1 MAIVIYL
8 LDGRSVQ
15 ITGVSPD
22 EIEKQIGSAMA
33 NGSLVKIADQI
44 QVHLINPNSITEVLI
59 TPDSD

>member
-22 EIEKQIGSAMA
+22 EVEKQIRSAMA
-33 NGSLVKIADQI
+33 NGFPVKIADQI